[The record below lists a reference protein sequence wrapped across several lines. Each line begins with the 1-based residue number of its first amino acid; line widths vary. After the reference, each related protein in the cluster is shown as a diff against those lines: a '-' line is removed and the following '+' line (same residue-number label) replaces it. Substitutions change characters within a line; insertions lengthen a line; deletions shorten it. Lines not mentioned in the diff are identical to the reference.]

1 MLRGQSLNSRGGAG
15 GCQGQNISHET
26 KFRFSDFFGQQTKKP
41 SFFHKFYKNF
51 SFENCRVRIF
61 ISAFDRYITF
71 FYNIWRPKNIHT
83 CSFPLYKINGRSLNC
98 YFLVWFVSMFKWNLP
113 LKDF

>member
-51 SFENCRVRIF
+51 SFENCRVRILHRTVF
-61 ISAFDRYITF
+61 KQHD
-71 FYNIWRPKNIHT
+71 NIK
-83 CSFPLYKINGRSLNC
+83 SL
-98 YFLVWFVSMFKWNLP
+98 SME
-113 LKDF
+113 DSI